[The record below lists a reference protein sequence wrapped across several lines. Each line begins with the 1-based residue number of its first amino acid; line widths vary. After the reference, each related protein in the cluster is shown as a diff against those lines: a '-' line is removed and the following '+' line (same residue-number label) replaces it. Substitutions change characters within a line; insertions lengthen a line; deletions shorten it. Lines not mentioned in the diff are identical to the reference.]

1 MTERTDTAT
10 LKILHISASG
20 RRDDS
25 ISRMLAGE
33 LIAELEKRYGDV
45 AVLHRDLAQ
54 SVPFVDEHWIA
65 ANFTAPEDR
74 SSAQREVLS
83 YSDQLV
89 SELRDAD
96 SIVIGVPIYNFSIP
110 AVLKAW
116 VDMIARVRL
125 TFRYTENG
133 PEGLLRDKKVHLV
146 VASGGV
152 PVGSGMDFATPY
164 LRHVLAFVGI
174 TDVEIIA
181 AEQLNSKA
189 DDSIDAARIR
199 IAELVHAAEAPKLH
213 AA

>member
-1 MTERTDTAT
+1 MTEKTDTAT
-10 LKILHISASG
+10 QKILHISASG
-20 RRDDS
+20 RSDNS

-33 LIAELEKRYGDV
+33 LIAELEKRYGDI

-54 SVPFVDEHWIA
+54 GVPHVDEQWIA

-74 SSAQREVLS
+74 SSEQREVLG
-83 YSDQLV
+83 YSDLLV
-89 SELRDAD
+89 SELQDAD
-96 SIVIGVPIYNFSIP
+96 SIVIGVPIYNFNIP
-110 AVLKAW
+110 AALKAW

-125 TFRYTENG
+125 TFRYTESG
-133 PEGLLRDKKVHLV
+133 PEGLLQGKKVYLV

-181 AEQLNSKA
+181 AEQLNSRA
-189 DDSIDAARIR
+189 DDSIDAARIQ
-199 IAELVHAAEAPKLH
+199 IAKLVHTAEAPKLH
-213 AA
+213 VA